1 MDNETIGT
9 LLLTL
14 IGCLSFFGMGSI
26 LISILYDPDESSIK
40 QKIIDSETW
49 LQEDDQEPAEVVLEE
64 NPTFEFEQLKES

>member
-26 LISILYDPDESSIK
+26 LISILYDPDESSAK